1 MQVGCL
7 GDIAFEVSN
16 NVIKTIKDVQ
26 WSGSVTIQSHAR
38 HLNNALQEF
47 VSVDPDG
54 ITFSMTLSRYLGADV
69 NSDINKLFDYE
80 RSGKAVK
87 FVLGAKTYGKYRWL
101 IKKHKITME
110 HFDKQGNLASADVNV
125 TLVEYTKG

>member
-1 MQVGCL
+1 MQIGCL

-16 NVIKTIKDVQ
+16 SVIKTVKDVQ

-47 VSVDPDG
+47 VGIEPDG
-54 ITFSMTLSRYLGADV
+54 ITFSMTLSSYLGADV
-69 NSDINKLFDYE
+69 NENINKLFDYE

-87 FVLGAKTYGKYRWL
+87 FVLGTKTYGKYRWL
-101 IKKHKITME
+101 IKKHKVTME
-110 HFDKQGNLASADVNV
+110 HFDRQGNLASADVNV